1 MGAANQPS
9 RPTVADLQREPE
21 KRATPFD
28 MMRRWVVGP
37 RTDASVKSRLHLYVA
52 LGALFI
58 AFQSNCTSRGWLNW
72 AKKNLT
78 KPTMVY
84 MDPAGTGTLVEA
96 WAPEEAPPPREQ
108 DVKAGL
114 WEISKLQFDVLAD
127 TIGKNEGRLADYF
140 FIGDALMQRTREGQ
154 DERILGSSAEKI
166 ALVRDG
172 KTREIELRNIQWVT
186 APTRLNDSYRV
197 VAEVLFYSRTYANGS
212 LVPEKKRAYRV
223 RYHCVYGGSTVPG
236 KDLLSQ
242 KLFVYNNRIML
253 RVDKYTVE
261 EESAGVIADRA
272 ENAGPEPGP
281 QGTALA
287 PTGAWP
293 VPANGDTGGPV
304 LKPSPV
310 PETAPAKPQPTG
322 SNPKSN
328 GGIR

>member
-1 MGAANQPS
+1 MAADTQPS

-28 MMRRWVVGP
+28 LMRRKIIGP

-84 MDPAGTGTLVEA
+84 MDPSGTGTLVEA
-96 WAPEEAPPPREQ
+96 WAPGEEPPPREQ

-114 WEISKLQFDVLAD
+114 WEISKLHFDVLAD
-127 TIGKNEGRLADYF
+127 TIGKNEGRLTDYF
-140 FIGDALMQRTREGQ
+140 FIGDAALQRTREGQ
-154 DERILGSSAEKI
+154 DDRILGSSGEKI
-166 ALVRDG
+166 ALVKEG

-186 APTRLNDSYRV
+186 GATRLNDSWRV
-197 VAEVLFYSRTYANGS
+197 VAEVLFYARTYNQGS
-212 LVPEKKRAYRV
+212 LVPEKKRAYRA
-223 RYHCVYGGSTVPG
+223 RYHCIYGGSTVPG

-242 KLFVYNNRIML
+242 KLFTYNNKIML
-253 RVDKYTVE
+253 RVDKYEVE
-261 EESAGVIADRA
+261 EESAGVIADRS
-272 ENAGPEPGP
+272 ENAGPDAGP
-281 QGTALA
+281 QGKALA
-287 PTGAWP
+287 PSGEWQAP
-293 VPANGDTGGPV
+293 PIGETGGPV
-304 LKPSPV
+304 LKPSP
-310 PETAPAKPQPTG
+310 APVVTPVQQPSPDTKT
-322 SNPKSN
+322 NSN